1 MDKTKLI
8 AFYFPQFHAI
18 PENDEWWG
26 KGFNDWQLV
35 QKAKPNYKGHSQPRI
50 PLDDIYYNPC
60 EKKVLEKQIHLAKK
74 YGIGGFMFYHYWFDG
89 KLLLEKPLETF
100 LNNKDLDF
108 PFCLCWANETWT
120 RAWSGNPECVLIK
133 QSHTPD
139 RTLWKAH
146 FDYLLPFLK
155 DNRAIRINNKIVFLI
170 YQPSLIEK
178 GNEMIE
184 YWRYLAK
191 QNQVDELYFIGI
203 KNHPINDI
211 EKFSAYDGILKF
223 QPREAYTST
232 DFMSGN
238 KLNYFSFLRK
248 LPESVLKYLRKVY
261 MDFNKYHIY
270 NSEKLW
276 DIILDNAYKKEK
288 GLIDKEVFESAFFEW
303 DNTPRYGMRAKIFT
317 RLNNKDLQKNMVELL
332 KKAKQNQSPYI
343 FFNAWNE
350 WSESAY
356 LEPDKMNKYDN
367 LEICY
372 HSLNSIE

>member
-1 MDKTKLI
+1 MKPEII

-18 PENDEWWG
+18 SENDEWRG
-26 KGFNDWQLV
+26 KGFNDWNLV
-35 QKAKPNYKGHSQPRI
+35 QKAMPNFSGHCQPRV

-60 EKKVLEKQIHLAKK
+60 KKEVLEKQIRLAKK

-100 LNNKDLDF
+100 LNNKDLNF
-108 PFCLCWANETWT
+108 PFCICWANETWT
-120 RAWSGNPECVLIK
+120 RAWSGKPECILIK

-139 RTLWKAH
+139 KTLWKAH

-155 DNRAIRINNKIVFLI
+155 DERAIRIDNKIVFLI
-170 YQPSLIEK
+170 YQPSLVEK

-184 YWRYLAK
+184 YWRYLAR
-191 QNQVDELYFIGI
+191 QNQLDELYFIGI
-203 KNHPINDI
+203 KNHPINNA
-211 EKFSAYDGILKF
+211 ENYSAYDGILKF

-232 DFMSGN
+232 EFLSEN

-248 LPESVLKYLRKVY
+248 LPESVLKYLRMLY
-261 MDFNKYHIY
+261 MDFNKYHVY
-270 NSEKLW
+270 DSRKLW
-276 DIILDNAYKKEK
+276 NIMLDSAYKKEN
-288 GLIDKEVFESAFFEW
+288 GLLDKDVFESVFFEW
-303 DNTPRYGMRAKIFT
+303 DNTPRYGKKAKIFT
-317 RLNNKDLQKNMVELL
+317 RLSNEELHKNFVELL
-332 KKAKQNQSPYI
+332 IKARQHHSPYV

-356 LEPDKMNKYDN
+356 LEPDKMNGYEN

-372 HSLNSIE
+372 KSLNSI